1 MAKKTNKT
9 EHVLSLLSGTDAAV
23 EKDEKKETE
32 KKEQGRKTI
41 RQYRKIPQ

>member
-23 EKDEKKETE
+23 EKDEKKEND
-32 KKEQGRKTI
+32 KKHLHTKCVRDNIST
-41 RQYRKIPQ
+41 